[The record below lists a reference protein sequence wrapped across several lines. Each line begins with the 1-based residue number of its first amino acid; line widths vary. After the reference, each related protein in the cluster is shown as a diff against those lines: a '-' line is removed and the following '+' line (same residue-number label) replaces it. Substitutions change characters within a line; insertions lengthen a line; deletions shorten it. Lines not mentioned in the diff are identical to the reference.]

1 MNYITKLLGMSALAA
16 GLIPAAYAQE
26 VEQDKEAVLGTVV
39 VTAQFTE
46 QNLQDTP
53 IAITGFSGDMLES
66 RGMGNVLD
74 ISAQSPNVT
83 LAPGGAFSG
92 PSLVAFIR
100 GVGQTD
106 FNPALE
112 PGVGMYVDDVYYA
125 TLTGSVLDLLDLNR
139 VEILRGPQGTLAGK
153 NSIGGSIKLF
163 SERPSDDPNGYVE
176 VAYGDYD
183 ALKLRAASNFTLV
196 EDKLWARVSGVS
208 NSRSGYVDT
217 YSYGCLFPGSGFP
230 NQRLDAGCKTGA
242 DGDIDYSAARAA
254 LRWLASDTVE
264 VNASVDFTDD
274 NSGATANTLLGFGP
288 TVAPVIVN
296 GQLQWP
302 TVAAVPFTP
311 LDPSQFLATDPYVS
325 YADYTDPRTGLVIPR
340 DRIMQSTGASLA
352 VDWALSDTLQLQSIT
367 GYRQYESSFAGDY
380 DASPVPVAIL
390 YQTNTHEQYSQE
402 VRLNGEVGDF
412 AEWTVGGFYFKAD
425 TDLTGRI
432 DLGYVGFDFIHGP
445 DPVETT
451 NWALFGNGIFHLTD
465 QLVMSAGVRFSED
478 EKDYT
483 FRRRNRDLGPIQP
496 CLGPPGT
503 PGNPPNCLI
512 SSLDG
517 TNSVFSD
524 DRLDYRASLSYS
536 FTDDTMAYASYS
548 TGYKGGGVN
557 PRPFFN
563 VQAEAFQPE
572 DLVAYEIG
580 AKTELFNNTLRL
592 NGAVFFNEYTD
603 VQLTLNDCTAIFGPV
618 FGRPCLANRNAG
630 DADVKGAEI
639 EFQWAPIDGLSIDGS
654 ASMLDFEFTRL
665 DPATGLSINGVPAFT
680 PESSWSLGAQYDIQ
694 LPYGTVRPRVDV
706 SYQDDVY
713 GEANN
718 TARNLIEA
726 YTLVNG
732 SIRWISPDEDWVL
745 AVEGRNLTD
754 ELYYLSKIDST
765 PGLGGV
771 VYGTPAMPRTFMV
784 SVRRNF

>member
-26 VEQDKEAVLGTVV
+26 AEQDKEAVLGTVV

-53 IAITGFSGDMLES
+53 IAITGFSGDMLDT
-66 RGMGNVLD
+66 RGMSNVLD

-83 LAPGGAFSG
+83 LTPGGAFSG

-163 SERPSDDPNGYVE
+163 SEQPSDDPNGYVE

-183 ALKLRAASNFTLV
+183 ALKLRAASNFTLI

-325 YADYTDPRTGLVIPR
+325 YADYTDPRTGLVVPR
-340 DRIMQSTGASLA
+340 DRIMQSTGASLS
-352 VDWALSDTLQLQSIT
+352 VDWALSDTLQLQSIS
-367 GYRQYESSFAGDY
+367 GYRQYDSSFAGDY

-402 VRLNGEVGDF
+402 VRLNGQVGDF

-465 QLVMSAGVRFSED
+465 QLV
-478 EKDYT
+478 
-483 FRRRNRDLGPIQP
+483 
-496 CLGPPGT
+496 
-503 PGNPPNCLI
+503 
-512 SSLDG
+512 
-517 TNSVFSD
+517 
-524 DRLDYRASLSYS
+524 LS
-536 FTDDTMAYASYS
+536 
-548 TGYKGGGVN
+548 
-557 PRPFFN
+557 
-563 VQAEAFQPE
+563 
-572 DLVAYEIG
+572 
-580 AKTELFNNTLRL
+580 
-592 NGAVFFNEYTD
+592 
-603 VQLTLNDCTAIFGPV
+603 
-618 FGRPCLANRNAG
+618 
-630 DADVKGAEI
+630 
-639 EFQWAPIDGLSIDGS
+639 
-654 ASMLDFEFTRL
+654 
-665 DPATGLSINGVPAFT
+665 
-680 PESSWSLGAQYDIQ
+680 
-694 LPYGTVRPRVDV
+694 
-706 SYQDDVY
+706 
-713 GEANN
+713 
-718 TARNLIEA
+718 
-726 YTLVNG
+726 
-732 SIRWISPDEDWVL
+732 
-745 AVEGRNLTD
+745 
-754 ELYYLSKIDST
+754 
-765 PGLGGV
+765 
-771 VYGTPAMPRTFMV
+771 
-784 SVRRNF
+784 